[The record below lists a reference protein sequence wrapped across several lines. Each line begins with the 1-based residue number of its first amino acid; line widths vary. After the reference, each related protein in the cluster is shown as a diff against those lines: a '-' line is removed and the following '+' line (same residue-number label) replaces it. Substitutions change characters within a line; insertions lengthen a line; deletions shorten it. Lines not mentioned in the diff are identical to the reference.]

1 MTLEEYLQQLLPA
14 QQPVYQPT
22 AVQGLLTPRQD
33 EVTAYDPSLRRQ
45 GANATQGLLE
55 NIGINRGQA
64 RQVSQTL
71 LGGESSMM
79 PVGMGVADFTPFAGY
94 ALGAGESA
102 EGVGQAKKEFEAGN
116 YGSAALQYALSSLG
130 LLPGAIGATAF
141 HGTPNKVVDKFNLNK
156 VGTGEGA
163 QSYGYGMYFA
173 ENPEVARAY
182 KNMLVKEP
190 SYIENKTGKI
200 IDSNSP
206 EYKDVVER
214 QLRMENNG
222 YGEDFDKK
230 FTVREGNLYKVDI
243 PDADIPKM
251 LDWDKPF
258 NQQTPEVQSAFNK
271 LYSDPKIA
279 DSDNVDW
286 FKNIDKDRASMSAM
300 YNNLSTSDN
309 LKGAKDVSRLLSE
322 QGVAGVRYL
331 DESSR
336 GAGKGTSNF
345 VTFNPEQVKILEENG
360 INYDEL
366 MKSGLLSSKTP
377 TLRTPQDEAM
387 DIAKLNASLPV
398 ELGGLGLPLEN
409 TAMDRAQAMGFN
421 INNPV
426 FHGTNKNISEFD
438 IKKASD
444 KTGNVNANL
453 GIFSTPNAD
462 EASRYATGW
471 SKQDSNVLPLF
482 IKSENP
488 YEMSYNDFS
497 ELAMLPYRKMMAD
510 PAYNPNAVV
519 KFNDKQGAKSAAERL
534 KQYEKDSIKQVKS
547 TRQDLLNQ
555 GYDTINVLKGNPM
568 EEVIAMK
575 PSNIRSKFAAFD
587 PMRSQESNI
596 LASILG
602 GLGLGGL
609 LATREDEE
617 KL

>member
-33 EVTAYDPSLRRQ
+33 EVTAYEPSFRRQ
-45 GANATQGLLE
+45 GANATQSLLE

-79 PVGMGVADFTPFAGY
+79 PAGMGVADFAPFAGY
-94 ALGAGESA
+94 GLGAGESI

-141 HGTPNKVVDKFNLNK
+141 HGTPNKVVDKFNLDK

-251 LDWDKPF
+251 LNWDTPF

-271 LYSDPKIA
+271 LYSDVNIA
-279 DSDNVDW
+279 DPDNVAW

-322 QGVAGVRYL
+322 QGVTGVRYL

-366 MKSGLLSSKTP
+366 MKSGLL
-377 TLRTPQDEAM
+377 
-387 DIAKLNASLPV
+387 
-398 ELGGLGLPLEN
+398 
-409 TAMDRAQAMGFN
+409 
-421 INNPV
+421 
-426 FHGTNKNISEFD
+426 
-438 IKKASD
+438 
-444 KTGNVNANL
+444 GN
-453 GIFSTPNAD
+453 
-462 EASRYATGW
+462 
-471 SKQDSNVLPLF
+471 
-482 IKSENP
+482 
-488 YEMSYNDFS
+488 
-497 ELAMLPYRKMMAD
+497 
-510 PAYNPNAVV
+510 
-519 KFNDKQGAKSAAERL
+519 
-534 KQYEKDSIKQVKS
+534 
-547 TRQDLLNQ
+547 
-555 GYDTINVLKGNPM
+555 
-568 EEVIAMK
+568 
-575 PSNIRSKFAAFD
+575 
-587 PMRSQESNI
+587 
-596 LASILG
+596 
-602 GLGLGGL
+602 
-609 LATREDEE
+609 
-617 KL
+617 